1 MLKNSKKLIAFIPS
15 AGFGTRLMPLTRQKP
30 KALVSFMGDPM
41 LGRTIDKL
49 SNLGIKRFIVNVHH
63 YPEQIK
69 AYLDTLD
76 DKLDIRVSDET
87 EELLD
92 TGGGLYK
99 ASKLLH
105 DDEDVLLVH
114 NVDLHTEFDLQKMI
128 ETHFEN
134 DNDITLAVSDRRS
147 NRKLMFKDNELCGW
161 KNTKTSELIK
171 RFNCDTDVSLA
182 FSGIHLVNKKV
193 IKARQK
199 DDAFPLIPWYLDMDA
214 GVKIASWKHNPN
226 EWFDLGTISR
236 IEQAEKAIRN
246 KQ

>member
-49 SNLGIKRFIVNVHH
+49 WNLGIKRFIVNVHH

-87 EELLD
+87 EKLLD

-114 NVDLHTEFDLQKMI
+114 NVDLHTGFDLQKMI
-128 ETHFEN
+128 ETHFEKN
-134 DNDITLAVSDRRS
+134 NDITLAVSDRR
-147 NRKLMFKDNELCGW
+147 
-161 KNTKTSELIK
+161 
-171 RFNCDTDVSLA
+171 
-182 FSGIHLVNKKV
+182 
-193 IKARQK
+193 
-199 DDAFPLIPWYLDMDA
+199 
-214 GVKIASWKHNPN
+214 
-226 EWFDLGTISR
+226 
-236 IEQAEKAIRN
+236 
-246 KQ
+246 